1 MSEGG
6 KPHDLMKNLVSV
18 VCLLGAMAIN
28 LNGCATPRDGGEVVT
43 LRVMSYNIRHGEGMD
58 GRVDLERIA
67 EVIRSSGADIVALQE
82 VDRGVERTEGR
93 DLTAELAVLT
103 GMHGVFSNNFN
114 FEGGEYGNAVLTR
127 FPVADSTNR
136 HYEMIREGE
145 QRGLLQVRLQVGT
158 RELLLW
164 NTHLDY
170 RPDDVERWSSAG
182 EILEELARSKELPV
196 VLCGDLNDVPES
208 RTLTRLKDRF
218 MDAWESAGTGESRTH
233 SSTIPSK
240 RIDYILI
247 RRGSGI
253 RVLKA
258 WTIDSRAS
266 DHRPVVADL
275 EWR

>member
-1 MSEGG
+1 
-6 KPHDLMKNLVSV
+6 
-18 VCLLGAMAIN
+18 
-28 LNGCATPRDGGEVVT
+28 
-43 LRVMSYNIRHGEGMD
+43 
-58 GRVDLERIA
+58 
-67 EVIRSSGADIVALQE
+67 
-82 VDRGVERTEGR
+82 
-93 DLTAELAVLT
+93 
-103 GMHGVFSNNFN
+103 
-114 FEGGEYGNAVLTR
+114 
-127 FPVADSTNR
+127 
-136 HYEMIREGE
+136 MIREGE
-145 QRGLLQVRLQVGT
+145 QRGLLQVSLQVGT

-182 EILEELARSKELPV
+182 EILEEFARSKEELPV

-208 RTLTRLKDRF
+208 RTLVRLKDRF
-218 MDAWESAGTGESRTH
+218 MDAWESAGAGESRTH
-233 SSTIPSK
+233 SSAIPSK